1 MAAAPRMQ
9 AKRTMREIDLQEHA
23 TSNALI
29 LSVEERD
36 ALARKELN
44 LSIAPVPGTANEY
57 TLTPGSV
64 VGAVETV
71 GLSVRIAPKI
81 GICQLLSLACYA
93 IDKVKLQEPE
103 FDFPEHAA
111 LPDAL
116 ALAFGAAARRA
127 FSRGLL
133 HGYRAEEDALHAVR
147 GRIRFDDQIRRR
159 FGIPLPVEVRYDEF
173 TDDILLNRLVK
184 ASAHRLGRLG
194 LRSREARSGVAWV
207 AESLSDVSLVAFP
220 RAVVPDVKFDRL
232 NEHYRSVATLARLIL
247 RHGAFEASRGNV
259 RASGFLMDMNQVF
272 QEFVTVA
279 LRGALGVSERVFGE
293 YGIGSLD
300 MEGRVGLKPDMAW
313 RDGARCAFVGDVK
326 YKRANAGVPNAD
338 LYQLLAYA
346 TALDLPGGLLI
357 YAQGEREPVAH
368 TVRNSGKRLEVATLD
383 LSGALEGTLDRIG
396 DLAQRI
402 RRLRSSAIRRIG
414 VPDASSGKA
423 GAPGIEVIKSSARQA
438 VRTLDIKPA
447 EREQNALI

>member
-1 MAAAPRMQ
+1 
-9 AKRTMREIDLQEHA
+9 MREIDLQEHA
-23 TSNALI
+23 TSDALT

-116 ALAFGAAARRA
+116 ALAFDEAARRA

-133 HGYRAEEDALHAVR
+133 HGYRTEEDALHAVR

-184 ASAHRLGRLG
+184 AAAHRLGRLG

-207 AESLSDVSLVAFP
+207 AELLSHVSLVAFP
-220 RAVVPDVKFDRL
+220 RGAVPDVRFDRL
-232 NEHYRSVATLARLIL
+232 SQHYRSVATLARLIL
-247 RHGAFEASRGNV
+247 RHGAFEAARGKV

-279 LRGALGVSERVFGE
+279 LREALGVSEHVFGE
-293 YGIGSLD
+293 HRIGSLD
-300 MEGRVGLKPDMAW
+300 MEGRVGLRPDIAW
-313 RDGARCAFVGDVK
+313 RDGSRCTFVGDVK
-326 YKRANAGVPNAD
+326 YKRADAGVPNAD
-338 LYQLLAYA
+338 LYQLLAYT
-346 TALDLPGGLLI
+346 TALDLPGGLLV
-357 YAQGEREPVAH
+357 YAKDEREPVAH

-402 RRLRSSAIRRIG
+402 RRLRRSVIPRVS

-423 GAPGIEVIKSSARQA
+423 GAPRSEDIKSSAWQA
-438 VRTLDIKPA
+438 A
-447 EREQNALI
+447 SNSERNSPLPSTWIERSA

>member
-1 MAAAPRMQ
+1 MTVG
-9 AKRTMREIDLQEHA
+9 TMHEIDLQEHA
-23 TSNALI
+23 TSDALN
-29 LSVEERD
+29 LSVDEWD
-36 ALARKELN
+36 ALVRKELN

-64 VGAVETV
+64 VGAAETG

-81 GICQLLSLACYA
+81 GIRQLLSLAYYA
-93 IDKVKLQEPE
+93 IGRVKLQEAE

-133 HGYRAEEDALHAVR
+133 HGYRTEEDALQAVR
-147 GRIRFDDQIRRR
+147 GRIRFEEQTRRR

-184 ASAHRLGRLG
+184 AAAHRLGSLG

-207 AESLSDVSLVAFP
+207 AASLSDVSLVAFP
-220 RAVVPDVKFDRL
+220 RGAVPDVRFDRL

-247 RHGAFEASRGNV
+247 RHGAFEAARGTV
-259 RASGFLMDMNQVF
+259 RASGFLMNMNQVF
-272 QEFVTVA
+272 QDFVTVA
-279 LRGALGVSERVFGE
+279 LREALGVSESVFGE
-293 YGIGSLD
+293 RGIGSLD
-300 MEGRVGLKPDMAW
+300 MEGRVKLQPDMVW
-313 RDGARCAFVGDVK
+313 RDGSRCTFVGDVK
-326 YKRANAGVPNAD
+326 YKRADAGVPNAD

-357 YAQGEREPVAH
+357 YAQGERESVTHAVRH
-368 TVRNSGKRLEVATLD
+368 TGKRLEVATLD
-383 LSGALEGTLDRIG
+383 LAGTLEETLDRIG

-402 RRLRSSAIRRIG
+402 KSWRRSAIRR
-414 VPDASSGKA
+414 VNAPDASSSQA
-423 GAPGIEVIKSSARQA
+423 SAPGIKVNKPGAWKAASNSAPSS
-438 VRTLDIKPA
+438 TWI
-447 EREQNALI
+447 EHSG

>member
-1 MAAAPRMQ
+1 MTATSRMQ
-9 AKRTMREIDLQEHA
+9 AKGTMREIELQEYIA
-23 TSNALI
+23 SDALT
-29 LSVEERD
+29 LSVDERD
-36 ALARKELN
+36 ALARKALN
-44 LSIAPVPGTANEY
+44 LSIAPVPGTTSEY

-64 VGAVETV
+64 VGAVETG

-81 GICQLLSLACYA
+81 GIRQLLSLACYA
-93 IDKVKLQEPE
+93 VGGVKLQEPE

-116 ALAFGAAARRA
+116 AQAFGSAARRA

-133 HGYRAEEDALHAVR
+133 HGYRTEEDALLAVR

-184 ASAHRLGRLG
+184 AAAHRLGMVG

-220 RAVVPDVKFDRL
+220 RGAVPDVRFDRL
-232 NEHYRSVATLARLIL
+232 NEHYRSVAILARLIL
-247 RHGAFEASRGNV
+247 RHGAFEAARGKL
-259 RASGFLMDMNQVF
+259 RASGFLLDMTQVF

-279 LRGALGVSERVFGE
+279 LREAMHVSERMFGE
-293 YGIGSLD
+293 RWIRSLD
-300 MEGRVGLKPDMAW
+300 MEDRVALRPDMVW
-313 RDGARCAFVGDVK
+313 RDGSRCTFVGDVK
-326 YKRANAGVPNAD
+326 YKRADGGAPNSD

-368 TVRNSGKRLEVATLD
+368 TVRHSGKRLEVATLD
-383 LSGALEGTLDRIG
+383 LTGALEDTLGRVADMAR
-396 DLAQRI
+396 RI
-402 RRLRSSAIRRIG
+402 RILRLSAIRRGI
-414 VPDASSGKA
+414 VPGALSDNA
-423 GAPGIEVIKSSARQA
+423 GTTWNRGHQVQRLTGGFKPFRNLPPSTRIEG
-438 VRTLDIKPA
+438 
-447 EREQNALI
+447 